1 MGEPWFFHSVL
12 LWTAVTFSQDFQYTK
27 IVKEARFGDPESSWK
42 ILLKEGFSV
51 ILLGVKL

>member
-27 IVKEARFGDPESSWK
+27 IVKEARFGDPESS
-42 ILLKEGFSV
+42 
-51 ILLGVKL
+51 